1 MRSTVSHAVIWTGQS
16 GIHAVRTYT
25 NQSLWWTLEN
35 TIPLQPWSCFSGWRP
50 HWHLAFGNSWKLG
63 HKSEMPVPIAKLD
76 TALLCNLHQPLSLHL
91 RSGIRIF
98 NNMLMVRLLHH
109 LILLPENPDKK
120 KNRERERERELSLS
134 SLIFLFGKQLKIGT
148 RSELPIYSLSAFQ
161 CAPRFQ
167 SQCAIMLYY
176 YYTAYSLVMAF
187 WTCQPTEPIP
197 LDWWARAT
205 AHGQSDW
212 LQICK
217 FHRQGWWSSG
227 RLDAPGSIR
236 NDAKVTLIGFRM
248 PSH

>member
-63 HKSEMPVPIAKLD
+63 HKSEMPVPIAKLA
-76 TALLCNLHQPLSLHL
+76 TALLCNLHQPRSLHL

-120 KNRERERERELSLS
+120 KTERERERESSRSQVWSFFSGNSWKSGRDQSYQSIRSLPSNVLQDFSLS
-134 SLIFLFGKQLKIGT
+134 VQLCYIIIT
-148 RSELPIYSLSAFQ
+148 RPIL
-161 CAPRFQ
+161 
-167 SQCAIMLYY
+167 
-176 YYTAYSLVMAF
+176 
-187 WTCQPTEPIP
+187 
-197 LDWWARAT
+197 
-205 AHGQSDW
+205 
-212 LQICK
+212 
-217 FHRQGWWSSG
+217 
-227 RLDAPGSIR
+227 
-236 NDAKVTLIGFRM
+236 
-248 PSH
+248 

>member
-1 MRSTVSHAVIWTGQS
+1 
-16 GIHAVRTYT
+16 
-25 NQSLWWTLEN
+25 
-35 TIPLQPWSCFSGWRP
+35 
-50 HWHLAFGNSWKLG
+50 
-63 HKSEMPVPIAKLD
+63 MPVPIAKLA
-76 TALLCNLHQPLSLHL
+76 TALLCNLHQPRSLHL

-120 KNRERERERELSLS
+120 KTERERERERELSLS

-197 LDWWARAT
+197 LD
-205 AHGQSDW
+205 
-212 LQICK
+212 
-217 FHRQGWWSSG
+217 
-227 RLDAPGSIR
+227 
-236 NDAKVTLIGFRM
+236 
-248 PSH
+248 